1 MDANQTACAPE
12 ARAYDLVLAYI
23 KGEIAAGELKLG
35 DKLPSERAL
44 MTRLSLS
51 RNSVREA
58 LRQLENMGF
67 VRSVHGQGS
76 FLVNEAGR
84 GFAELFSM
92 LLLLHQTDRQ
102 EFWELRRCLET
113 SAFAAAAAAPDSA
126 CLAEMEQAVE
136 QMEQAGTLE
145 QLEQAEEAFHR
156 ALLACSGNRL
166 FRLIQNA
173 LAAPGQTYRRE
184 TLTTLDEPVRAPL
197 CATHR
202 RILESLRTGRTAA
215 GLAALEEHFKLIR

>member
-113 SAFAAAAAAPDSA
+113 SAFAAAAAAPDPA

-136 QMEQAGTLE
+136 QM
-145 QLEQAEEAFHR
+145 
-156 ALLACSGNRL
+156 
-166 FRLIQNA
+166 
-173 LAAPGQTYRRE
+173 
-184 TLTTLDEPVRAPL
+184 
-197 CATHR
+197 
-202 RILESLRTGRTAA
+202 
-215 GLAALEEHFKLIR
+215 

>member
-1 MDANQTACAPE
+1 MDTNHAAE

-23 KGEIAAGELKLG
+23 KGEIAAGALKLG

-44 MTRLSLS
+44 MNQLALS

-92 LLLLHQTDRQ
+92 LLLLQQTDRQ
-102 EFWELRRCLET
+102 EFWELRRSLET
-113 SAFAAAAAAPDSA
+113 AAFAAAAAAPDPA

-136 QMEQAGTLE
+136 RMEQAACLE

-156 ALLACSGNRL
+156 ALFACGGNRL

-184 TLTTLDEPVRAPL
+184 TLTTLDESVRAPL

-202 RILESLRTGRTAA
+202 RMLEALRTGHTAQ
-215 GLAALEEHFKLIR
+215 GLAALEEHFRLIR

>member
-1 MDANQTACAPE
+1 MDTNHAAE

-23 KGEIAAGELKLG
+23 KGEIAAGALKLG

-44 MTRLSLS
+44 MNQLALS

-84 GFAELFSM
+84 GFTELFSM
-92 LLLLHQTDRQ
+92 LLLLQQTDRQ
-102 EFWELRRCLET
+102 EFWELRRSLET
-113 SAFAAAAAAPDSA
+113 AAFAAAAAALDPA

-156 ALLACSGNRL
+156 ALFACGGNRL

-184 TLTTLDEPVRAPL
+184 TLTTLDESVRAPL

-202 RILESLRTGRTAA
+202 RMLEALRTGRTTQ
-215 GLAALEEHFKLIR
+215 GLAALEEHFRLIQ

>member
-1 MDANQTACAPE
+1 MKKQTGQETE
-12 ARAYDLVLAYI
+12 ARAYDLVLDYI
-23 KGEIAAGELKLG
+23 KKEIAAGELRLG

-44 MTRLSLS
+44 MVRLALS

-84 GFAELFSM
+84 GFSELFSM

-102 EFWELRRCLET
+102 EFWELRRSLET
-113 SAFAAAAAAPDSA
+113 TALTAAAAAPDPA
-126 CLAEMEQAVE
+126 CLDEMEQAVE
-136 QMEQAGTLE
+136 QMEQAITLE
-145 QLEQAEEAFHR
+145 QLEQAENAFHR
-156 ALLACSGNRL
+156 ALLASGGNRL
-166 FRLIQNA
+166 FPLIQKA
-173 LAAPGQTYRRE
+173 LEVPDAVYRRE
-184 TLTTLDEPVRAPL
+184 TLTTLDERFRIPL

-202 RILESLRTGRTAA
+202 RVLDALRAGDAA
-215 GLAALEEHFKLIR
+215 MGLAALEEHFRLIR

>member
-23 KGEIAAGELKLG
+23 KGEIAAGALKLG

-58 LRQLENMGF
+58 LRQMENMGF

-113 SAFAAAAAAPDSA
+113 SAFAAAAAAPHPA
-126 CLAEMEQAVE
+126 CLAEIVQALE
-136 QMEQAGTLE
+136 QMVLAGTLQ

-156 ALLACSGNRL
+156 ALFACSGNRL
-166 FRLIQNA
+166 FRLIRNA

-215 GLAALEEHFKLIR
+215 GLAALEEHFRLIR

>member
-1 MDANQTACAPE
+1 MDTNHAAET
-12 ARAYDLVLAYI
+12 RAYDVVLAYI
-23 KGEIAAGELKLG
+23 KGEIAAGALKLG

-44 MTRLSLS
+44 MNQLALS

-84 GFAELFSM
+84 GFTELFSM
-92 LLLLHQTDRQ
+92 LLLLQQTDRQ
-102 EFWELRRCLET
+102 EFWELRRSLET
-113 SAFAAAAAAPDSA
+113 AAFAAAAAAPDPA

-136 QMEQAGTLE
+136 RMEQAACLE

-156 ALLACSGNRL
+156 ALFACSGNRL

-184 TLTTLDEPVRAPL
+184 TLTTLDESVRAPL

-202 RILESLRTGRTAA
+202 RMLESLRAGRTAD
-215 GLAALEEHFKLIR
+215 GLAALEEHFSLIQ